1 MVQALLPFYSAR
13 LLSELLELQR
23 FSVHKT
29 NGPGLLSISSAIA
42 KVQIFS
48 WIFDQ
53 NAVNDQ
59 SYSLVSIWATT
70 KVKEIDSETLQQIAL
85 AIV

>member
-1 MVQALLPFYSAR
+1 MVLALLPFYSAR

-23 FSVHKT
+23 FRVHKT
-29 NGPGLLSISSAIA
+29 NGPGLLTVSSAIA

-48 WIFDQ
+48 WTFDQ

-59 SYSLVSIWATT
+59 SQS
-70 KVKEIDSETLQQIAL
+70 
-85 AIV
+85 